1 MGKVNLNIFLPQ
13 KRISRRRK
21 KRKIRNRRKIYSM
34 MGFLFR
40 IMAYLPR
47 RMIFGKLE
55 VMARFKLWTVRTQV
69 WMTFLALGLGVGGL
83 VMPLLELVE
92 PGLLDLAQGLI
103 NQIQTNRL
111 INKVKADPRS
121 RVISE
126 QIIRHYQLIVRTVKE
141 VVKYHRGRVRVV
153 KILKLNLPDFV

>member
-1 MGKVNLNIFLPQ
+1 
-13 KRISRRRK
+13 
-21 KRKIRNRRKIYSM
+21 
-34 MGFLFR
+34 
-40 IMAYLPR
+40 
-47 RMIFGKLE
+47 
-55 VMARFKLWTVRTQV
+55 
-69 WMTFLALGLGVGGL
+69 MTFLALGLGVGGL